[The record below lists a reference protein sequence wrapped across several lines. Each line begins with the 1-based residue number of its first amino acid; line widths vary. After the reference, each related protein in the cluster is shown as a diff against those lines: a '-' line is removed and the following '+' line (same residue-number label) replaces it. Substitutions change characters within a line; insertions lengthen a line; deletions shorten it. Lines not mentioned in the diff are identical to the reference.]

1 MSIKK
6 TIRSKASK
14 AKRTV
19 RKRQKNKACSST
31 SRLSQTIEIEEGSI
45 FDDISVARAT
55 YLDVN
60 PPGSKPFRV
69 LLDDDIVDIGRD
81 SSCAVALPLSN
92 VSRKH
97 AQVVPSGE
105 EYVLEDLDSTNGT
118 LVNNIRVS
126 RCVLRHNDHIRIG
139 DTTILFVHQKVRKLP

>member
-6 TIRSKASK
+6 TIRSKS
-14 AKRTV
+14 KRTV
-19 RKRQKNKACSST
+19 RKRPKNKACSST

-45 FDDISVARAT
+45 FDDIAVARAT

-60 PPGSKPFRV
+60 PPNAEPFRV
-69 LLDDDIVDIGRD
+69 LLDDSTVDIGRD
-81 SSCAVALPLSN
+81 ASCRLPLRLSN

-97 AQVVPSGE
+97 AQIVPKGE

-139 DTTILFVHQKVRKLP
+139 DATILFVHQKVRKSL